1 MDRAR
6 LTDDHIRDLAE
17 VLIQT
22 RPDELTC
29 DEWLDRVGGYAEAVA
44 AGRPVPAGSELVE
57 HHLAICPECREEL
70 DALVAALRTTT

>member
-6 LTDDHIRDLAE
+6 LTDDHLRDLAG
-17 VLIQT
+17 VLLRT

-44 AGRPVPAGSELVE
+44 AGRPVPPGSGLIE
-57 HHLAICPECREEL
+57 HHLDICPECREEF
-70 DALVAALRTTT
+70 DALVGALRAGG